1 MMGHAGFTIHEIAT
15 PHMRPAQYAWLHA
28 QEQIWALQE
37 QLRLRDYAIA
47 QDKAT
52 AVSQAKGVETKLA
65 DLASQLARVQSSCT
79 ASHGAMTPCLPVSY
93 QPEFKQPGKCSKS
106 QPYLYHCLA
115 HPRLYSDSPDA
126 CTTGKSLPSA
136 AFHSTNSDEI

>member
-1 MMGHAGFTIHEIAT
+1 MGHAGFTLHGFAT
-15 PHMRPAQYAWLHA
+15 PHKRPAEYAWVHA

-52 AVSQAKGVETKLA
+52 ALSQAKGVETKLA

-93 QPEFKQPGKCSKS
+93 SPEFKQPGKCLKP
-106 QPYLYHCLA
+106 QLYLYHCLA
-115 HPRLYSDSPDA
+115 HARLSSDSPDA
-126 CTTGKSLPSA
+126 
-136 AFHSTNSDEI
+136 DW